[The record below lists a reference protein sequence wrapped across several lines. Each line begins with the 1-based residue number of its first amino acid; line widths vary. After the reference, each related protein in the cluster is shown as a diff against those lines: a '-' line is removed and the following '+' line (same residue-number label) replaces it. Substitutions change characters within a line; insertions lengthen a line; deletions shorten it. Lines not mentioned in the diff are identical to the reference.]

1 MGGAAPAGTQTLS
14 QPPTTPLSHP
24 LSPQENQPLR
34 LVVCGTDTDVGKTV
48 VSALLVQGLS
58 ASYWKPVQCGLDGG
72 GDCDRLREWLQLP
85 EPRLLPEAYRLA
97 APVSP
102 HWAAELEGARA
113 GVTGGPIEPSR
124 LALPAVAGA
133 LVVECAGGLL
143 VPLRRDRLQIEQIQ
157 AWGLPV
163 LLVARSGLGTL
174 NHTLLS
180 LEALAQRRIPVL
192 GLVLNGPPHADNP
205 RTLAALGGVPL
216 LACLPPLAAINRQ
229 SLAAIWQTSGLGD
242 ALVAAARNLLSQPD
256 PNPMHR

>member
-124 LALPAVAGA
+124 LALPSVAGA

-229 SLAAIWQTSGLGD
+229 SLAALWQTSGLGD
-242 ALVAAARNLLSQPD
+242 ALVAAARDFLSQPD